1 MVTWFA
7 AAQDRMVLSK
17 RNTCNAFAPDRSA
30 PRILYLWNRV
40 IEKVSSLKANSTRAL
55 GPCQSLSYSD
65 PSIRCYK
72 LKRVKKASLRMRSH
86 PAAFR
91 TGKSEV
97 QPAERHFSLEM
108 ERQILEIQEAFE
120 LFIGDCERQ
129 KRDTENR
136 LRETE
141 RQKKD
146 IEDRL
151 RAVERQK
158 QAVEDQL
165 RDAGLQLRKLQET
178 LPARIIRCLRKSN
191 LSRTA
196 RERIQ

>member
-1 MVTWFA
+1 
-7 AAQDRMVLSK
+7 
-17 RNTCNAFAPDRSA
+17 
-30 PRILYLWNRV
+30 
-40 IEKVSSLKANSTRAL
+40 
-55 GPCQSLSYSD
+55 
-65 PSIRCYK
+65 
-72 LKRVKKASLRMRSH
+72 MRSH